1 MTAKQ
6 ISVFLENKPGQL
18 TEFAKLLEQHGI
30 NMHALCVADAKDF
43 GILRIIVDDSYKT
56 ACVLKEADYVFSI
69 TPVLAVE
76 MPDKPGSLA
85 KILDLL
91 AENEINLEYTYAFTS
106 RKEGYAYMILRVTDN
121 ERAIEVLGEN
131 GVKLICQHDTGGIFC
146 Q

>member
-56 ACVLKEADYVFSI
+56 ACGTILKKCIKSYVK
-69 TPVLAVE
+69 
-76 MPDKPGSLA
+76 M
-85 KILDLL
+85 KI
-91 AENEINLEYTYAFTS
+91 I
-106 RKEGYAYMILRVTDN
+106 M
-121 ERAIEVLGEN
+121 
-131 GVKLICQHDTGGIFC
+131 
-146 Q
+146 

>member
-1 MTAKQ
+1 
-6 ISVFLENKPGQL
+6 
-18 TEFAKLLEQHGI
+18 
-30 NMHALCVADAKDF
+30 MHALCVADAKDF

-56 ACVLKEADYVFSI
+56 ACVLKEADYVFSV

-131 GVKLICQHDTGGIFC
+131 GVKLICQHDMGGIFC
-146 Q
+146 H